1 MQNVQYKINS
11 QRFYVAEDVAKIM
24 GISKSKAY
32 KIIRE
37 LNDELSK
44 QGKIV
49 IQGKVSRRY
58 FDEKVYI

>member
-1 MQNVQYKINS
+1 MQNVQYTINA

-49 IQGKVSRRY
+49 VSGKVSRRY

>member
-1 MQNVQYKINS
+1 MQNVQYKITS
-11 QRFYVAEDVAKIM
+11 ERFYVAEDVANIM

-37 LNDELSK
+37 LNDELAK

-49 IQGKVSRRY
+49 ISGKVSRRY
-58 FDEKVYI
+58 FDEKVYM

>member
-49 IQGKVSRRY
+49 VSGKVSRRY